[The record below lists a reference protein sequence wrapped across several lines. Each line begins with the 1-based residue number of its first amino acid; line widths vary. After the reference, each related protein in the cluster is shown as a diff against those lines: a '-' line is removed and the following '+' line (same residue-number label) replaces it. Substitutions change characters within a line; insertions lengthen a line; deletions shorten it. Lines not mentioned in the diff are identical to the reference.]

1 MEIKILI
8 PRPKIQIPPQRSL
21 ILQKITKER
30 SKQSRL
36 IRHLENKT
44 IINNNN
50 PTITRNINK
59 KIINKFIKNRN
70 INKIKIIIIISI

>member
-8 PRPKIQIPPQRSL
+8 PRPKIQSPTRRSL

-30 SKQSRL
+30 SKQSRFVG
-36 IRHLENKT
+36 HLENKT

-59 KIINKFIKNRN
+59 KIINKFTKNRN

>member
-8 PRPKIQIPPQRSL
+8 PRPKIQIPAQRSL

>member
-1 MEIKILI
+1 MEIKIRI
-8 PRPKIQIPPQRSL
+8 PRPKIQSSPRRSL
-21 ILQKITKER
+21 ILQEITKKR
-30 SKQSRL
+30 SKQSRF

-59 KIINKFIKNRN
+59 KIINKFFKNRN
-70 INKIKIIIIISI
+70 

>member
-8 PRPKIQIPPQRSL
+8 PRPKIQNPPQRSL
-21 ILQKITKER
+21 ILQKITKKR
-30 SKQSRL
+30 STQSRL

-59 KIINKFIKNRN
+59 KIINKFIKN
-70 INKIKIIIIISI
+70 

>member
-1 MEIKILI
+1 MEIKIRI
-8 PRPKIQIPPQRSL
+8 PRPKIQSSPRRSL
-21 ILQKITKER
+21 ILQEITKER
-30 SKQSRL
+30 SKQSRF

-59 KIINKFIKNRN
+59 KIINKFFKNRN
-70 INKIKIIIIISI
+70 

>member
-1 MEIKILI
+1 MEIKIRI
-8 PRPKIQIPPQRSL
+8 PRPKIQSSPRRSL
-21 ILQKITKER
+21 ILQEITKER
-30 SKQSRL
+30 SKQSRF

-59 KIINKFIKNRN
+59 KIISKFFKNRN
-70 INKIKIIIIISI
+70 